1 MKICRCL
8 LVLALAGSASTT
20 ALAAPPEF
28 AASVSTSQPLLWYR
42 LNEASGNFVNSGS
55 LGAAF
60 DAFSVGTITRS
71 APTAI
76 GDTGVGLK
84 QGGYIES
91 LGVSPLTG
99 NPTFSIE
106 AVVKLKA
113 NSPASHWGPF
123 LHWGDGGASRSG
135 KEVYFSI
142 QNNDNSRVYAGFYNG
157 GIRTPYQLDPDTWM
171 HVVWTRQGGTD
182 SLAGSKLYIN
192 GCLISTERDFD
203 LSPGFFA
210 AGSINIVASS
220 FRINEARD
228 ALGSR
233 FFTGTLDEVAL
244 YDRIL
249 TANEIA
255 FRGSLYKCPADRNCD
270 AIVDLN
276 DFFDFFN
283 CWDLTLPCADLDGS
297 GEVDLGDFFTFF
309 NGFDNQC

>member
-1 MKICRCL
+1 MLIARCL
-8 LVLALAGSASTT
+8 SVLALAGSVSTI

-55 LGAAF
+55 LGAGF
-60 DAFSVGTITRS
+60 NAFSVGTITRS

-76 GDTGVGLK
+76 GDTGVGFK

-99 NPTFSIE
+99 NSTFSIE
-106 AVVKLKA
+106 AVVKLSG
-113 NSPASHWGPF
+113 NGQASFWGPF
-123 LHWGDGGASRSG
+123 LHWGDGGANRTG
-135 KEVYFSI
+135 KEVYFGI
-142 QNNDNSRVYAGFYNG
+142 QGNDNARIFAGFYNG

-171 HVVWTRQGGTD
+171 HIVWTRQGGGD
-182 SLAGSKLYIN
+182 SENTSKLYIN
-192 GCLISTERDFD
+192 GCLIATERDTVLQFI
-203 LSPGFFA
+203 PA
-210 AGSINIVASS
+210 AAINVIASS

-228 ALGSR
+228 FLGSR
-233 FFTGTLDEVAL
+233 YFTGTLDEVAL

-249 TANEIA
+249 TADEIA
-255 FRGSLYKCPADRNCD
+255 FRGSIYKCPADRNCD

-283 CWDLTLPCADLDGS
+283 CWDLTQPCADLDGS